1 MRRKE
6 CQVKFRLDQD
16 EHEILKRKV
25 EESGL
30 TQQSFIINSIKQ
42 AVIAPEEEV
51 LEWKKLNRQFGE
63 LVRQIRGMATN
74 VNQMA
79 HVANGT
85 GELPSLK
92 KLNKTENQIYRFR
105 KECDE
110 QWQSIRR
117 LISQQNHMEQ

>member
-1 MRRKE
+1 M
-6 CQVKFRLDQD
+6 
-16 EHEILKRKV
+16 
-25 EESGL
+25 
-30 TQQSFIINSIKQ
+30 
-42 AVIAPEEEV
+42 

-92 KLNKTENQIYRFR
+92 KLNKTENQIYHFR